1 MPRKNIPERKT
12 TSITIDREI
21 RDRIESHKIVP
32 EEHLNSVLKRIL
44 DTYDEVKK
52 E

>member
-12 TSITIDREI
+12 TTITIDREI
-21 RDRIESHKIVP
+21 RDKLETLKLIP
-32 EEHLNSVLKRIL
+32 EEHLNSVLRRLIKI
-44 DTYDEVKK
+44 YEEVK